1 MFSGPYAFDGVGQA
15 LDGARHGLVGEVP
28 VAEDEG
34 GGICLGRGQAVVV
47 QARQAYVRPRRLLHH
62 RARRAVRQGQ
72 EQVESGGRPA
82 DGLSGQPGREFAQE
96 VVAAAFVAQAG
107 GPQMAVVRAGG
118 DEAGEG
124 VLVDDGRRGASGV
137 PRGEGVGPPFGSGDP
152 AQPYGRGEGLAQRTE
167 QGDMVRRGPLQVAH
181 GMAVVAELGVVVVL
195 HDQAVHLPCPVGEF
209 GAAGGGEDDAGGEL
223 VGRGHDHGPGG
234 SGLMQEVDAQAVLVH
249 GYRDGGQP
257 CGGHGEVELRPAGVL
272 DRHVGVPGGP

>member
-1 MFSGPYAFDGVGQA
+1 MGPTQGERSDLRAVFSGPYAFDGVGQA

-28 VAEDEG
+28 VADDEG
-34 GGICLGRGQAVVV
+34 GGICLGRGQAIVV

-62 RARRAVRQGQ
+62 RARRAVRQRQ

-107 GPQMAVVRAGG
+107 GPQAAVVRAGG

-137 PRGEGVGPPFGSGDP
+137 PRGEGVGHRS
-152 AQPYGRGEGLAQRTE
+152 
-167 QGDMVRRGPLQVAH
+167 
-181 GMAVVAELGVVVVL
+181 
-195 HDQAVHLPCPVGEF
+195 
-209 GAAGGGEDDAGGEL
+209 GAAIQPSRTAGERVLLSEPSRATW
-223 VGRGHDHGPGG
+223 
-234 SGLMQEVDAQAVLVH
+234 SGAT
-249 GYRDGGQP
+249 P
-257 CGGHGEVELRPAGVL
+257 CKAPTGWRS
-272 DRHVGVPGGP
+272 